1 MGEHLL
7 CKEGVRGSSP
17 LISTTDP
24 SNGQEVWSLGVP
36 SGVAL
41 TGRMAGDTV
50 TRLRGET
57 SEGPPRD
64 RCDKPTLIGLLTT
77 ACDDGSCTSVSG
89 HFADAVTDTVK
100 CVDRTASAVRAGPS
114 TSQRGERSTSECATL
129 RIEEWKH
136 RFRRGDSD
144 ATASCDGQHRAS
156 RVNVVGQATKS
167 MRWMPWRQEP
177 TKDVAGSE
185 MLRGVASKR

>member
-1 MGEHLL
+1 MPGLNLTRDEARTRADLLTVHSYEVTLDLTRGER
-7 CKEGVRGSSP
+7 VFR
-17 LISTTDP
+17 STT
-24 SNGQEVWSLGVP
+24 V
-36 SGVAL
+36 
-41 TGRMAGDTV
+41 
-50 TRLRGET
+50 
-57 SEGPPRD
+57 
-64 RCDKPTLIGLLTT
+64 
-77 ACDDGSCTSVSG
+77 VSFDAEPG
-89 HFADAVTDTVK
+89 ASTFIDAVTDTVK
-100 CVDRTASAVRAGPS
+100 CVDRTAKAERTGPS

-144 ATASCDGQHRAS
+144 ATASCDGQQRAS